1 MGEAGTVQWLVPLG
15 VLALSAAVAGAAR
28 MVHRRRPVRRDMA
41 GLAPGV
47 ALFTSDRCPGCDP
60 VRSRM
65 AEVLGPGGFRE
76 IKWTESPELF
86 SEHRIDRVPAAA
98 AIDPDGAGLLWEGM
112 PPVRLLRKW
121 KSFVYL
127 R

>member
-1 MGEAGTVQWLVPLG
+1 MTEGGTVQWLVPLG
-15 VLALSAAVAGAAR
+15 VLALSAAAAGAAR
-28 MVHRRRPVRRDMA
+28 MIHRRRPVRRDMP

-65 AEVLGPGGFRE
+65 AEVLGAGGFRE
-76 IKWTESPELF
+76 IRWAESPELF

-98 AIDPDGAGLLWEGM
+98 AIDRDGAGLLWEGM
-112 PPVRLLRKW
+112 PPLRLLRKW